1 MPFFD
6 LLFGKKQ
13 QPVEREEVQIV
24 SRSLLGLE
32 HLVFEDSNPNV
43 LDVGDDVKVYRYKVV
58 GNGVT
63 ALALSVWDRTSKG
76 VITLLIMNL
85 EADYQVNNL
94 ILVLGHLARFGRHVV
109 DKNDV
114 YTLLEYVNGNHLL
127 GVQAFAIVTAPYEP
141 SARVGDVLLF
151 LQGLGTGRQ
160 DSVRMLAYLSRA
172 ALDSLVNEIKFLDTG
187 ETAIFHSRRSTD
199 LFVNGTMLGDDD
211 EDIPMVVDVR
221 RSNSLNGLNPPSS
234 RTSTNHTTVK
244 F

>member
-1 MPFFD
+1 MPFFN
-6 LLFGKKQ
+6 LFGKKQ
-13 QPVEREEVQIV
+13 TEVREIQPI

-32 HLVFEDSNPNV
+32 HLVFEDSNPSV
-43 LDVGDDVKVYRYKVV
+43 LDVGDDVYVYRYKVV
-58 GNGVT
+58 GNGVVV
-63 ALALSVWDRTSKG
+63 LALSVWDHTSKG
-76 VITLLIMNL
+76 VVTLMIMNL

-94 ILVLGHLARFGRHVV
+94 IMVLSHMAKFGRHVV

-114 YTLLEYVNGNHLL
+114 YTLLEYVNGNRLL
-127 GVQAFAIVTAPYEP
+127 GVQAFAVVTAPYEP

-199 LFVNGTMLGDDD
+199 LFVNGIQIGDVD

-221 RSNSLNGLNPPSS
+221 RSNSLNGLNPPST
-234 RTSTNHTTVK
+234 RTLANHSTVK